1 MYSRYFTPRSQ
12 LGSTGEYSLVA
23 STERS
28 ELYGGTGKDILV
40 GVGKRDYLHG
50 GSDADIFTVK
60 PSNSYDKNNVHELA
74 DFNPSE
80 GDTLDI
86 ASVLN
91 GKQYNYIGSKKFS
104 GFKHDIAQV
113 RLIRIDKLALSKSK
127 RQSENPQTASLLSSQ
142 VQDAMTAKIGEIPEI
157 KGRKFK
163 TFKQV
168 IQIDIDGD
176 QQSDYD
182 FVLGEKVSKADRKKL
197 RLMND
202 ESFITTSL
210 PLRKASCSITQT
222 GIPMLG
228 SDHELVFQPI
238 INLDIGEQVHT
249 PSLGCPFVSIGSF
262 GAEIPVEMRIGGK
275 IGIKTGSLVGT
286 TSLPEFA
293 CSYDKDLPLKPP
305 LTGSAGIGIGLSAAA
320 EVTDEKATNKEVGIE
335 LGVKS
340 GTTINLQDGDEGFKD
355 PFVTPFAETYAEP
368 EEFDGKGIDV
378 SITLRPYAEVLI
390 GLGATLPGKDIC
402 TANLIQGDFSLSTPL
417 TTTFTDL
424 KDPSLTLGA
433 RINVN
438 ANVLRVDCGPISAI
452 AKQFPLAE
460 FDIMEA
466 ATGESAL
473 VLAGNNGVIQ

>member
-1 MYSRYFTPRSQ
+1 MYSDYFTPRSQ
-12 LGSTGEYSLVA
+12 LGSKGKDTLVG
-23 STERS
+23 STKRS

-60 PSNSYDKNNVHELA
+60 PSNSYDQKYVHELA

-86 ASVLN
+86 ASVLKSN
-91 GKQYNYIGSKKFS
+91 QFNYIGTKKFS
-104 GFKHDIAQV
+104 GFKDDVAQV
-113 RLIRIDKLALSKSK
+113 RLIRIDKPALSKSK
-127 RQSENPQTASLLSSQ
+127 RISENPQTASFISNQ

-157 KGRKFK
+157 KARKYK
-163 TFKQV
+163 TFKQM

-176 QQSDYD
+176 KRSDYD
-182 FVLGEKVSKADRKKL
+182 FVLGKKVSKADRKTL

-210 PLRKASCSITQT
+210 PLHKASCSITQT
-222 GIPMLG
+222 GIPMPG

-249 PSLGCPFVSIGSF
+249 PSLGCPFVAIGSF

-275 IGIKTGSLVGT
+275 VGIKTGSLVGK

-340 GTTINLQDGDEGFKD
+340 GTTINLQDGGEGFKES
-355 PFVTPFAETYAEP
+355 FVTPFAETYAE
-368 EEFDGKGIDV
+368 EDFNGKGIDL
-378 SITLRPYAEVLI
+378 SITLRPNAEVLI

-424 KDPSLTLGA
+424 KDPSLALGA
-433 RINVN
+433 TINVN

-460 FDIMEA
+460 FDIMKA
-466 ATGESAL
+466 ATGSSEL
-473 VLAGNNGVIQ
+473 LLAGNNGVIQ